1 MSNKEKINKLIK
13 SISKIRTELKQTGHP
28 PVSWTDMKLKKLE
41 KLELQLINEEL
52 GL

>member
-28 PVSWTDMKLKKLE
+28 AVNWTDRKLKKLE
-41 KLELQLINEEL
+41 KLERQLNEEL